1 MFYRLGQKFR
11 KTLKGGVATNP
22 LPLVRPR
29 VNTNYVQCYHGR
41 FPIRIMA
48 AADLQATR
56 K

>member
-1 MFYRLGQKFR
+1 MLVSLIQGQWG
-11 KTLKGGVATNP
+11 GGVATNP

-48 AADLQATR
+48 AADLQTTR

>member
-1 MFYRLGQKFR
+1 MFYRLGKKFR
-11 KTLKGGVATNP
+11 KTLGGVATTP